1 MPRFQKRPFR
11 KRWILS
17 MGSVQS
23 RMWILPLIIVLLIA
37 IPILWT
43 MEQNIDPVLMHIA
56 ITEVKKE
63 AQSAITKGIEQQI
76 YMGEELNQ
84 LIEIQKSEDGRIVS
98 VQLDPLIQAKVY
110 TKSAKAIEES
120 MVHLKD
126 KPIEISLGQVMQSTM
141 FADFGPDIPVEIWQ
155 EGSAKISL
163 EPKLESKGINMV
175 LVTVNLIVQTDL
187 GIIVPFNE
195 ETVQLSTTYPIAQT
209 MVVGEVPDY
218 YYQNS
223 GDSNHSGNQPALPP
237 INKEKH

>member
-1 MPRFQKRPFR
+1 MPRFQRRPIR
-11 KRWILS
+11 MRWRLSIASIRSRLWIFVVIL
-17 MGSVQS
+17 
-23 RMWILPLIIVLLIA
+23 VLCLF

-76 YMGEELNQ
+76 YMGEELNK
-84 LIEIQKSEDGRIVS
+84 LIQIQKADDGRIVS

-110 TKSAKAIEES
+110 TKSAKAIEQS
-120 MVHLKD
+120 MAHLTD

-141 FADFGPDIPVEIWQ
+141 FADFGPDIPVKIWQ

-163 EPKLESKGINMV
+163 EPQLQSKGINMV
-175 LVTVNLIVQTDL
+175 LVTVNLVVQTDL

-195 ETVQLSTTYPIAQT
+195 ETVQLSTSYPIAQT
-209 MVVGEVPDY
+209 MVVGEVPSY
-218 YYQNS
+218 YYNS
-223 GDSNHSGNQPALPP
+223 GDSKHIGNQPALPP